1 MQSLQCVCVCVS
13 QTTLYNDTAFTPYM
27 KITEKHSLFS
37 RHMLTGNEAKPNQ
50 DVSSYNRSYCFF
62 FFCLFKRLCWKQEI
76 SPSQCH
82 GVTMATA
89 THIIYSSVDSDSVDE
104 MEHRDQNITADL
116 DWEEQV
122 IKSQNQKNGS
132 NGGKLI
138 VNYSNR
144 CSQVFKKKQRYFRR
158 NSSRFPV

>member
-1 MQSLQCVCVCVS
+1 
-13 QTTLYNDTAFTPYM
+13 
-27 KITEKHSLFS
+27 
-37 RHMLTGNEAKPNQ
+37 
-50 DVSSYNRSYCFF
+50 
-62 FFCLFKRLCWKQEI
+62 
-76 SPSQCH
+76 
-82 GVTMATA
+82 MATA

-144 CSQVFKKKQRYFRR
+144 CSEVLKKKQRYFRR